1 MAGGTKSTTRSR
13 ASTSSR
19 GSGSRG
25 TSRTQATTK
34 KLPQAT
40 PTPVFREQNPLVTA
54 WLGMAH
60 GVGAL
65 FRLLGKESLA
75 ADERRDGFPFLLFV
89 LALAGGVVEWLNPTN
104 PVSIAL
110 DAYTFGGI
118 FGRLAFALPVIMIV
132 FAGWLFRHPA
142 SVHDNTRI
150 GIGLGLLLVSIA
162 SLCHV
167 FGGQPS
173 AADGMVAL
181 ASAGG
186 VLGWVVISWLV
197 AVATVWVA
205 VPVAVVLLVLSL
217 FIITK
222 TPPNKTGRRLHE
234 LYAYLFGA
242 PAPADTEDV
251 DEPAAPAQ
259 PTPRT
264 KGSRRTKQDGP
275 ELQLFDDLGF
285 DEQGDPEAADAEGST
300 VPWWRR
306 NKSGREEDPAYDSP
320 VLPAAATQQA
330 PPVPPTVAAPA
341 VSPNGGAA
349 AGLVDHTP
357 AVPASVNL
365 NDSVEQDVEHDLDVA
380 EQALRNSGVAV
391 PERPAPPVVRPDAGV
406 SPVVSASAPEP
417 DDAGP
422 LAATDADEDP
432 AAPYRL
438 PAATTLSAGTP
449 SVARSQ
455 ANDDI
460 VAAITGV
467 LTEFKVDAKVTG
479 FSRGPTVTRYEIELG
494 PGVKVERVTALSKNL
509 SYAVAS
515 NEVRILSPIPGKS
528 AIGVEIPNT
537 DREVVS
543 LGDVLRSNAATKSKH
558 PMTIGVGKDVE
569 GGFVVANLAKMPHML
584 VAGST
589 GSGKSVFINSMI
601 TSLLMRAKPSE
612 VRMVLVDP
620 KRVELSIYAGVPH
633 LITPIITNPKK
644 AAEALQWVVK
654 EMDMRYDDLASFGFR
669 HVDDFNKA
677 VQNDE
682 IILPAGSERKLKP
695 YPYLLVV
702 VDELADLMLVAPR
715 DVEESIVRITQLARA
730 AGIHLVLATQR
741 PSVDVITGLI
751 KANVPSRIAFAV
763 TSVTDS
769 RVILDQPGAD
779 KLIGQGDALFLPMG
793 SSKAVRVQGAWV
805 QESEVAEVVA
815 HVTRQARPEYRQ
827 DVQAVVERKEIDA
840 DIGDD
845 LELLLAAVEQVV
857 STQFGSTSMLQR
869 KLRVGF
875 AKAGR
880 LMDLMES
887 RDIVGPSEG
896 SKARD
901 VLVTPDQLPGVLAKL
916 RGEDPPAAAAAAPA
930 VGAASDGI
938 GGAAGAAGGAVSS
951 DGDDDRYG
959 ADPVADMTR
968 GYPEEDEGPDEDA
981 WGLTGRD

>member
-13 ASTSSR
+13 ASSSSR
-19 GSGSRG
+19 TSAARG

-34 KLPQAT
+34 KLPQAA

-54 WLGMAH
+54 WLAMAH

-65 FRLLGKESLA
+65 FRVLGKESLEK
-75 ADERRDGFPFLLFV
+75 DQRRDGFPFLLV
-89 LALAGGVVEWLNPTN
+89 LLAVAGAVVEWLNPTSAVAVN
-104 PVSIAL
+104 L
-110 DAYTFGGI
+110 DAYTFGGL
-118 FGRLAFALPVIMIV
+118 FGRLAVALPVIMVV

-173 AADGMVAL
+173 ASDGMPAL
-181 ASAGG
+181 ARAGG
-186 VLGWVVISWLV
+186 VIGWVVIGWLV
-197 AVATVWVA
+197 AVATAWVA

-222 TPPNKTGRRLHE
+222 TPPNKLGRRLHE

-242 PAPADTEDV
+242 PAPAAEPEPEQVEQPRAPRAKSKRGGKDTDF
-251 DEPAAPAQ
+251 
-259 PTPRT
+259 
-264 KGSRRTKQDGP
+264 
-275 ELQLFDDLGF
+275 QLFDDLGF
-285 DEQGDPEAADAEGST
+285 EDDQSPADEDAST

-306 NKSGREEDPAYDSP
+306 NKSGREDEPAYDSP
-320 VLPAAATQQA
+320 VLPAAATQAA
-330 PPVPPTVAAPA
+330 PPAPPTSNV
-341 VSPNGGAA
+341 GAA

-357 AVPASVNL
+357 AEPGSVNL
-365 NDSVEQDVEHDLDVA
+365 NDSVEQDLEVA
-380 EQALRNSGVAV
+380 EQALRDFGTDV
-391 PERPAPPVVRPDAGV
+391 PERPAVPEPTRPDAGV
-406 SPVVSASAPEP
+406 SPVVSPSLPAEPEP
-417 DDAGP
+417 ADATDTDDAMP
-422 LAATDADEDP
+422 ASTASDEDP

-438 PAATTLSAGTP
+438 PAASTLSSGSP

-537 DREVVS
+537 DREIVS
-543 LGDVLRSNAATKSKH
+543 LGDVLRSNAARKSKH

-569 GGFVVANLAKMPHML
+569 GGFVVANLAKMPHLL

-589 GSGKSVFINSMI
+589 GSGKSSFVNSMI

-677 VQNDE
+677 IENDE
-682 IILPAGSERKLKP
+682 IVLPAGSERKLKK

-715 DVEESIVRITQLARA
+715 DVEDSVVRITQLARA

-741 PSVDVITGLI
+741 PSVDVVTGLI
-751 KANVPSRIAFAV
+751 KANVPSRLAFAV

-779 KLIGQGDALFLPMG
+779 KLIGQGDGLFLPMG
-793 SSKAVRVQGAWV
+793 SSKALRVQGAWV
-805 QESEVAEVVA
+805 QESEINEVVQ
-815 HVTRQARPEYRQ
+815 HVTRQARPDYRQ

-901 VLVTPDQLPGVLAKL
+901 VLVTVDQLPGVLAKL
-916 RGEDPPAAAAAAPA
+916 RGEEPPAAAPGPPAPGAAG
-930 VGAASDGI
+930 VGAG
-938 GGAAGAAGGAVSS
+938 AGAAGTGAGVVPASAPS
-951 DGDDDRYG
+951 DDDDRYG
-959 ADPVADMTR
+959 SDPVADMTR

-981 WGLTGRD
+981 WGLTGRE